1 MSDDEEDEYN
11 TITQAASSRGVK
23 LLFSKSKVRQ
33 SPSKRNINLTI
44 NSGLCASDF
53 LFQRQYPWLYRP
65 HPAKTP
71 PRITCT
77 LVSL

>member
-71 PRITCT
+71 PRTTCT